1 MELKKRKRKPKKRKV
16 HKAKNRYRR
25 WTEEEVN
32 RIMQFDKPDEELAK
46 ELGRNVRS
54 LKIKRYN
61 VLHAEYKKLIERI
74 ENGDKELIDEICR
87 INGYGNR

>member
-1 MELKKRKRKPKKRKV
+1 MPTKKRKSKKRKV
-16 HKAKNRYRR
+16 NKARNRYKP

-46 ELGRNVRS
+46 ELGRDVRS
-54 LKIKRYN
+54 LQMKRYN
-61 VLHAEYKKLIERI
+61 TLRAEYKKLIERI
-74 ENGDKELIDEICR
+74 ENGDKELINEICR

>member
-46 ELGRNVRS
+46 ELGRDVRS
-54 LKIKRYN
+54 LQMKRYN
-61 VLHAEYKKLIERI
+61 TLRAEYKKLIERI

>member
-16 HKAKNRYRR
+16 NKAKNRYRR

-32 RIMQFDKPDEELAK
+32 RIMQFDKPDEELAT
-46 ELGRNVRS
+46 ELGRDVRS
-54 LKIKRYN
+54 LQMKRYN
-61 VLHAEYKKLIERI
+61 TLRAEYKKLIERI
-74 ENGDKELIDEICR
+74 ENGDKELINEICR